1 MDVIMDTSIII
12 AVIANQPEKQAMIR
26 HTIGADLLAPA
37 SCHWEIGNAFSAML
51 KRRRINLQQAQRTA
65 VTYQRIPL
73 RFIDVELGQ
82 ALDLADR
89 LGIYAYDA
97 YVIACTLNQ
106 KCALISLDRGLVNA
120 AKAVG
125 AKVLEVRT

>member
-1 MDVIMDTSIII
+1 MDVVVDTSIVI
-12 AVIANQPEKQAMIR
+12 AVIANQPEKQAIIR

-51 KRRRINLQQAQRTA
+51 KRKRISLEQAQRA
-65 VTYQRIPL
+65 VVTYQRIPL
-73 RFIDVELGQ
+73 RFIDVELVQ
-82 ALDLADR
+82 ALELADR